1 MSALI
6 ECRDLSK
13 NYGNQF
19 ALNKVSFEIQAGS
32 PIALVG
38 ANGAGKSTL
47 LSILSGYIKPSSGQ
61 VRVLGHTVGSEKL
74 IGCIGALPQDALFD
88 PSVTIVKQLT
98 FLAQLQGFKRL
109 KAIKEAERC
118 LDLMQLLHI
127 KNDKVGALSHGMK
140 KRVAIAQALMGTP
153 KLILLDEPT
162 AGLDPE
168 NARNVRQQISAL
180 SNETTFIVS
189 SHNLAELE
197 KMCSLV
203 MYLERGEL
211 KSLQSIGESQDM
223 GSVQAYVSEPQVD
236 YLTLILK
243 QEPIA
248 SGLSSGFSSEFSS
261 EFSSNAALA
270 TKIKNLSSVS
280 QIKVNTNHEF
290 VIQYSRLINP
300 ALDQQVLKLLA
311 AENLEYRQI
320 TQGQSLEDQLFKG

>member
-6 ECRDLSK
+6 ECRDVSK

-19 ALNKVSFEIQAGS
+19 ALNKVSFEIQAGA

-74 IGCIGALPQDALFD
+74 IGCIGALPQDALMD
-88 PSVTIVKQLT
+88 PHITILKQLA
-98 FLAQLQGFKRL
+98 FLAQLQGFSRFN
-109 KAIKEAERC
+109 AVKEAERC

-127 KNDKVGALSHGMK
+127 KNNKVGALSHGMK
-140 KRVAIAQALMGTP
+140 KRVAIAQALIGTP
-153 KLILLDEPT
+153 KLVLLDEPT

-168 NARNVRQQISAL
+168 NARNIRQQISVL

-203 MYLERGEL
+203 MHLECGEL
-211 KSLQSIGESQDM
+211 KSLQNIGESAAKASAQ
-223 GSVQAYVSEPQVD
+223 VFENIPQVD
-236 YLTLILK
+236 YLTLKLK
-243 QEPIA
+243 PQPLA
-248 SGLSSGFSSEFSS
+248 SDLAGGFSGYE
-261 EFSSNAALA
+261 ALVN
-270 TKIKNLSSVS
+270 KIKSLSAVS
-280 QIKVNTNHEF
+280 QVEVNSGNEL
-290 VIQYSRLINP
+290 VIQYSRSINP
-300 ALDQQVLKLLA
+300 TLDQQLLKLLSV
-311 AENLEYRQI
+311 EHLEYRQI